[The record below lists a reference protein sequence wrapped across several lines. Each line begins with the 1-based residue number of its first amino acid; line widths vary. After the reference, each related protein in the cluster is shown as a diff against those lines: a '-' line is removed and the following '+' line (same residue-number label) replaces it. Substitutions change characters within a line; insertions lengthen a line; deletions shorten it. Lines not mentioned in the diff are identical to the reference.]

1 MAWGGE
7 KGGGNEEKWRK
18 RDDGGGGGRGKA
30 MRIERVYLL
39 QWAHMNC
46 QMVCL
51 CVHEQNASTNLCE
64 WLTQLVFFYDV
75 RTCPLLP
82 TPFLSTRNTTNI
94 LVEWLGKCQVDWC
107 VIRYWHYRLAFR
119 LITWLA
125 FWAAL
130 THKTCVYEVSDVA
143 AWYSV
148 WRTRL
153 VIYYTWRW
161 RLFQRRLLCSYRC
174 WFMNMNIVEWR
185 WFFLRRRVLI

>member
-1 MAWGGE
+1 ME
-7 KGGGNEEKWRK
+7 
-18 RDDGGGGGRGKA
+18 GGREVAEKQCVSSGCISYSGHTRTVKWCVFVLTNK
-30 MRIERVYLL
+30 MRPQIY
-39 QWAHMNC
+39 
-46 QMVCL
+46 
-51 CVHEQNASTNLCE
+51 ASDWHSSCSFMRYAP
-64 WLTQLVFFYDV
+64 V
-75 RTCPLLP
+75 PLLP

-107 VIRYWHYRLAFR
+107 VIRYWRYTCRLAFR